1 MEDKYREIMEQLIY
15 QISVD
20 IYDLLDVD
28 YDDIENVIID
38 LSRKVEKLSD
48 DITWRDYIVYK
59 RIDDVNLQF
68 RLD

>member
-48 DITWRDYIVYK
+48 DITWRDDIVYK